1 MMTNVFASVAV
12 RQLDRSVQWYERIF
26 GPATSHPLPEVAEWH
41 LPSGGGLQ
49 VYELPERA
57 GHGSFTVAVT
67 DIDEQAEALRSVGIE
82 SPEPSR
88 APVVQT
94 IMIKDP
100 DGNSIAFA
108 QPASADPHTAKR

>member
-26 GPATSHPLPEVAEWH
+26 GPATSHPLPEVAEWQF
-41 LPSGGGLQ
+41 PTGGGLQ

-67 DIDEQAEALRSVGIE
+67 DIDGQVAALKAAGVP

-88 APVVQT
+88 TPQMAT
-94 IMIKDP
+94 IMIKDL
-100 DGNSIAFA
+100 DGN
-108 QPASADPHTAKR
+108 